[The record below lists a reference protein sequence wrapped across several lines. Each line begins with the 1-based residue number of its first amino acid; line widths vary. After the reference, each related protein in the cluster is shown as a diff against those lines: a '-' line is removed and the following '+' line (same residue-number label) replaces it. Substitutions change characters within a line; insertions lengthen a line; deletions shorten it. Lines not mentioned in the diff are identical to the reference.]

1 MRRTFRCDGKLL
13 IPERRCAA
21 KRTSHCDR
29 AVLVLQDRFRASQ
42 RRACRLV
49 GQNCTT
55 QRRPVPVADIE
66 EHKLRQRIRELA
78 RRHIRW
84 GRRLVY
90 RRLRIEGWSV
100 NHKRVQRIWREE
112 GLQRPL
118 PRKQKRSRPAEG
130 SRGLLRAEYPHHV
143 WAIDF
148 QFDQTMDGRRLKL
161 LNIVDEYSRT
171 CLAIRVGRRCKAID
185 VIDSIEEL
193 LKQYPAP
200 THLRMDNGPEFI
212 AHALQ
217 EWCTGSGSGAEY
229 IPPGSPWENPFV
241 ESFNSRLRDEFL
253 NIELFASLPEA
264 KVLAEQHRMDYNTSR
279 PHSAL
284 QGRTPLEVL
293 QQWKAA

>member
-1 MRRTFRCDGKLL
+1 
-13 IPERRCAA
+13 
-21 KRTSHCDR
+21 
-29 AVLVLQDRFRASQ
+29 
-42 RRACRLV
+42 
-49 GQNCTT
+49 
-55 QRRPVPVADIE
+55 VPLADIQ

-78 RRHIRW
+78 RRHVRW

-118 PRKQKRSRPAEG
+118 PRKRKRSRPADG
-130 SRGLLRAEYPHHV
+130 SRELLRAEYPHHV

-148 QFDQTMDGRRLKL
+148 QFDQTMDGRRLKF
-161 LNIVDEYSRT
+161 LNIVDEYSRL

-185 VIDSIEEL
+185 VIDAIEEL
-193 LKQYPAP
+193 FKQHPAP

-217 EWCTGSGSGAEY
+217 EWCTGNGSATEY

-241 ESFNSRLRDEFL
+241 ESFNGRFRDEFL
-253 NIELFASLPEA
+253 NIEIFASLPEA
-264 KVLAEQHRMDYNTSR
+264 KVLAEQHRMEYNTYR
-279 PHSAL
+279 PHSGL

-293 QQWKAA
+293 QQWEAA